1 MTNWIN
7 TVSRD
12 HVERGVRGRFTQA
25 NHGKPDRLRKIAR
38 GDWIVFYSP
47 RVVHPDGEPLQ
58 AFTAIGQ
65 IADDEPY
72 QAEMSPDFHPWRRN
86 VDFLDCAETPIRPLI
101 EQLDFIE
108 DKSRWGYK
116 FRFGAFKIEDRD
128 LEVIRSAMTGCAIRR
143 CAESAAFAGAV
154 ADRGVVLPP
163 TTTVG
168 WQCGHACGCRSPSYS
183 GEHIARWGE
192 ARQVAVEC
200 QLIDVAV
207 QGPG

>member
-25 NHGKPDRLRKIAR
+25 NHGKPHMLKKMAK

-47 RVVHPDGEPLQ
+47 KKIYPDGEPLQ

-65 IADDEPY
+65 VVDDEPY
-72 QAEMSPDFHPWRRN
+72 QADVTPDFQPWRRN
-86 VDFLDCAETPIRPLI
+86 VDFLQCTETPIRPLI

-116 FRFGAFKIEDRD
+116 FRRHLWGFA
-128 LEVIRSAMTGCAIRR
+128 VRR
-143 CAESAAFAGAV
+143 CAASARGAAGWPAGDPGATDAATAGAV
-154 ADRGVVLPP
+154 ADRGVVFRRPL
-163 TTTVG
+163 
-168 WQCGHACGCRSPSYS
+168 RSARRARRHGDGRAAASA
-183 GEHIARWGE
+183 HRIAN
-192 ARQVAVEC
+192 C
-200 QLIDVAV
+200 QLVIQRRGRAS
-207 QGPG
+207 